1 MYTLIWRSFYPDLA
15 FHANFCKTNNRSSNK
30 RIQIYKWNFIVVIIR
45 FQSTSMLLLYSFHC
59 QKLRNEGY
67 THDEIKKSGGW
78 SLLKQQH
85 AINPNT
91 VFKLHKNYDISWTG
105 YKNYRQKEKIAELI
119 KDQE

>member
-15 FHANFCKTNNRSSNK
+15 FHANFCKANNRSSNK
-30 RIQIYKWNFIVVIIR
+30 RIQIY
-45 FQSTSMLLLYSFHC
+45 TSVLLLYSFHC

-67 THDEIKKSGGW
+67 THDDIKKSGGW

-91 VFKLHKNYDISWTG
+91 VFKLHKNYDLSWTG